1 MMHAPLIL
9 YVILFVATVIAPL
22 RWSIISFLLLSNI
35 DLGSLSASI
44 GLLNTAKAMVL
55 PVYLLWRFRAYAGH
69 ERIRSAPVAW
79 LLLTLYVAIASSWSL
94 YPAYAIKLL
103 GHMIGSLVICLVFV
117 RATKAGYLD
126 LRTIFPVTCGV
137 IAMAVF
143 HWLFLHNWGGETERF
158 TTFSGAQ
165 AFAAFAAALYCAV
178 LPSRLI
184 RLPLRI
190 ALCAALL
197 ASVLLNGSR
206 LWIMGVLLSTL
217 LSVFVSEA
225 RLWVKIITFG
235 VTVIAAATLTVEFDT
250 VMNLIAREAPVNRI
264 AAAITAAYG
273 GNLKAQGLGT
283 YNLREELFRRTFDS
297 IENGSTAQLV
307 FGHGTCNGAL
317 IAATLS
323 KNPDPNRAMH
333 NEWLR
338 SIYEWGITGLLLWAF
353 FIASL
358 FIYAVKGIR
367 GDRFGYSKPLV
378 IYLPAFVLGLA
389 GENIIAGAGNAVSVG
404 LLVLIAFASISH
416 RVIERAKSRRANWIY
431 RRGPFPRPADTLARA
446 T

>member
-1 MMHAPLIL
+1 MTHAPLIL
-9 YVILFVATVIAPL
+9 YVVLFITTVIAPI

-44 GLLNTAKAMVL
+44 GLLNTAKAMLL
-55 PVYLLWRFRAYAGH
+55 PVYLLWRLRAYAGH

-79 LLLTLYVAIASSWSL
+79 ALLTFYVAIASSWSL
-94 YPAYAIKLL
+94 YPAYAIKLI
-103 GHMIGSLVICLVFV
+103 GHMIGSLIICLMLV
-117 RATKAGYLD
+117 RATKGGYLD
-126 LRTIFPVTCGV
+126 LRTIVPVTSGV

-184 RLPLRI
+184 RFPLRI
-190 ALCAALL
+190 TLCSIL
-197 ASVLLNGSR
+197 ATSVLLNGSR
-206 LWIMGVLLSTL
+206 IWIIAVLVSTL

-225 RLWVKIITFG
+225 KLWIKTITFG
-235 VTVIAAATLTVEFDT
+235 ATAIVAATLTIQFGA
-250 VMNLIAREAPVNRI
+250 VMDFVAHEAPVNRI
-264 AAAITAAYG
+264 AAAITAAYR
-273 GNLKAQGLGT
+273 GNLKARGLGT
-283 YNLREELFRRTFDS
+283 YNLREELFRRTFQSLED
-297 IENGSTAQLV
+297 GSTTQLL
-307 FGHGTCNGAL
+307 FGRGTCNGAL
-317 IAATLS
+317 ITATLS

-353 FIASL
+353 FIGSL
-358 FIYAVKGIR
+358 FIYAVKGLR
-367 GDRFGYSKPLV
+367 GDRFGYSKPLL
-378 IYLPAFVLGLA
+378 IYLPAFILGLA

-404 LLVLIAFASISH
+404 LLILIAFASISH
-416 RVIERAKSRRANWIY
+416 RVIGRANA
-431 RRGPFPRPADTLARA
+431 RRISWLYEQEHLSPTTEGLVRA